1 MPLADPNLEIL
12 KLAVDQLGELVDEMV
27 FLGGCATGLLVTDPA
42 ADPIRTTDDVDAI
55 VDVATRAQYYQ
66 LSERLR
72 QHGFSE
78 DTGEGAPVCR
88 WVGNGITLDVMPVD
102 DAILGFGGAWHRRAL
117 EHRESYQLAGGRQIS
132 IVSAPYFLITKM
144 EAFNGRGNGDYLQSH
159 DIEDIVA
166 VLDGRAEILKEI
178 GEADAELKAGLI
190 QRFAQLSQDQNFL
203 DAIAG
208 HMRPDETSQ
217 ARVPAIIAIARGISE
232 LEFRGQ
238 HT

>member
-78 DTGEGAPVCR
+78 DTSEGAPVCR

-117 EHRESYQLAGGRQIS
+117 EHRESYQLAGERQIH
-132 IVSAPYFLITKM
+132 IVSAPYFLITKL
-144 EAFNGRGNGDYLQSH
+144 EAFKGRGNGDYLQSH

-166 VLDGRAEILKEI
+166 VLDGRAEILEEI
-178 GEADAELKAGLI
+178 AAADAELKAELI
-190 QRFAQLSQDQNFL
+190 QRFARLSQDHTFI
-203 DAIAG
+203 DAISG

-217 ARVPAIIAIARGISE
+217 ARVPTIIATARGISE
-232 LEFRGQ
+232 LPGK
-238 HT
+238 HS